1 VIQDE
6 MRAAVIAHLV
16 ERTTATEDG
25 DQAGRRGWTSS
36 IRRAD
41 GPGADPATIELVK
54 TKSFPTCQLHEVD
67 YINHKGWSMH
77 VLIKTWQAE
86 DGTWKVHPHGGG
98 AGPHPRRSHP
108 WVNICAGFGPQDF
121 TGGGHVVGDGA
132 EKAASVRLTFAN
144 DIVIEDT
151 IDNGVVLF
159 YEPHNVVMP
168 TDVTIVDDGGNVLAT
183 YQEFTAFSP

>member
-1 VIQDE
+1 
-6 MRAAVIAHLV
+6 
-16 ERTTATEDG
+16 
-25 DQAGRRGWTSS
+25 
-36 IRRAD
+36 
-41 GPGADPATIELVK
+41 
-54 TKSFPTCQLHEVD
+54 
-67 YINHKGWSMH
+67 
-77 VLIKTWQAE
+77 
-86 DGTWKVHPHGGG
+86 
-98 AGPHPRRSHP
+98 
-108 WVNICAGFGPQDF
+108 VNICAGFGPQDF